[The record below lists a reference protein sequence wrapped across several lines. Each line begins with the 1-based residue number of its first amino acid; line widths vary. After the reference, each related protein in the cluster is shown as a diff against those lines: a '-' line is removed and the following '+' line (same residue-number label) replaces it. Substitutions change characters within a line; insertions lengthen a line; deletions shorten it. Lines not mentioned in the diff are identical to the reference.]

1 MEFAYQSS
9 ARALAYFESPP
20 ASVQIDGAEAHP
32 TMLGSVIMLPRG
44 QHFVTALL
52 Q

>member
-1 MEFAYQSS
+1 MEFGYQSS

-20 ASVQIDGAEAHP
+20 ARVQIDGVDAHP
-32 TMLGSVIMLPRG
+32 AMLGNVMMLPRG
-44 QHFVTALL
+44 QHVVTALL